1 MVLYLEDSKQPPRR
15 FFSPA
20 CDDAG
25 EWVRATFGHGALKE
39 QNDTV
44 LTSNTTTLDLAGV
57 GNFSYIVPAPEHI

>member
-1 MVLYLEDSKQPPRR
+1 M
-15 FFSPA
+15 
-20 CDDAG
+20 
-25 EWVRATFGHGALKE
+25 RATFGHGALKE